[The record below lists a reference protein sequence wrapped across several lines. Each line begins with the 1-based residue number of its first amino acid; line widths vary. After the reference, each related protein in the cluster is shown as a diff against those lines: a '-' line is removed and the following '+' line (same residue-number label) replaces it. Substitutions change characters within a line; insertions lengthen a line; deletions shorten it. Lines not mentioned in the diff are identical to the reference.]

1 MSIAD
6 TLAAELAARI
16 SAITVANGYAT
27 DIGLRVFEGRRRLD
41 ESHIP
46 CAVIVEGD
54 DAPSGQQIGKIK
66 NVARYAVE
74 GIAPCDADHPN
85 VAGRAI
91 VADIKK
97 AIWGG
102 DITFG
107 RTIVS
112 LDYIGRTIAPRD
124 DGLETVSAA
133 VEFSLSFAETLAAGG

>member
-1 MSIAD
+1 MTIAD
-6 TLAAELAARI
+6 TLAADLAGRLAN
-16 SAITVANGYAT
+16 ITIANGYAT

-46 CAVIVEGD
+46 CVVIVEGED
-54 DAPSGQQIGKIK
+54 SPAAQQMGKIK

-74 GIAPCDADHPN
+74 GVAACDADNPN
-85 VAGRAI
+85 VVGRAI

-107 RTIVS
+107 RTVVS
-112 LDYIGRTIAPRD
+112 LEYLGRTIAPRE
-124 DGLETVSAA
+124 DGQETVSAA
-133 VEFSLSFAETLAAGG
+133 VEFSLSYAETLAAG